1 MSYAFLAAIVAS
13 LGLGVLLG
21 MLVVAN
27 KPRRRR
33 DRYARGVADEI
44 YGDVPFLGAEP
55 EHFTGHR
62 NQFNR

>member
-1 MSYAFLAAIVAS
+1 MLYAFIAAIVAS

-21 MLVVAN
+21 MLVVAS

-33 DRYARGVADEI
+33 DRYTRAIREEV

-55 EHFTGHR
+55 PYFMGHR